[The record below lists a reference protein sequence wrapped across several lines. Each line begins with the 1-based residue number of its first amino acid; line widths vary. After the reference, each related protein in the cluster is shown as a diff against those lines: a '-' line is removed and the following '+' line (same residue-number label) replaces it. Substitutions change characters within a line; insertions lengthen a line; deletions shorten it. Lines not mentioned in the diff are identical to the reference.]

1 MLLKK
6 RLEKVCCFFL
16 QCNSH
21 IDALLCI
28 YQADED
34 GYEKDCFHFFFLFFI
49 IFYFYFLLFLK
60 DQNCEI
66 KNFRKRDLFG
76 LLKKKI
82 FSFFEGF
89 FQNICNFH

>member
-34 GYEKDCFHFFFLFFI
+34 GYEKDCFHFFFFYIYFIYLFLFFI
-49 IFYFYFLLFLK
+49 ILK
-60 DQNCEI
+60 DQNCKI
-66 KNFRKRDLFG
+66 KNFRKRDLFWVV
-76 LLKKKI
+76 KKK
-82 FSFFEGF
+82 
-89 FQNICNFH
+89 NF